1 MSDTRFI
8 ALKNLEVRIKDIDL
22 LLEAQDK
29 LMIFSKADDQFD
41 KLKKENKIKDIEHVI
56 KIFTLIM
63 KMFSS
68 KSVGKGRP
76 LVDAEA
82 INKAAYILCV
92 AHFQGFIDELFKEVA
107 KEVISKKV
115 NGSGEEI
122 EKIIKSLSETKYNPR
137 VDVINKLFATIGFYN
152 IVDEINWQKMSNN
165 TVKDKIK
172 NMIEIRNKIAH
183 GSAVIINNKPKRID
197 KSEVRKLKDFV
208 NLFARTICDVIKSK
222 L

>member
-1 MSDTRFI
+1 MNDTRFI
-8 ALKNLEVRIKDIDL
+8 ALKNLEIRIKDIDL

-29 LMIFSKADDQFD
+29 LMIFSKAQDKID
-41 KLKKENKIKDIEHVI
+41 KLENNKQGIVNYMQELTDII
-56 KIFTLIM
+56 NIF
-63 KMFSS
+63 SNP
-68 KSVGKGRP
+68 VGQGRP

-92 AHFQGFIDELFKEVA
+92 AHFQGFIDELFKEIA
-107 KEVISKKV
+107 KKVISKKV
-115 NGSGEEI
+115 NSGDEEV

-197 KSEVRKLKDFV
+197 KSEVKQLKEFI
-208 NLFARTICDVIKSK
+208 NLFSKTICKVIRDK

>member
-29 LMIFSKADDQFD
+29 LMIFSKAQDKID
-41 KLKKENKIKDIEHVI
+41 KLENNKQGIVNYMQELTDII
-56 KIFTLIM
+56 NIF
-63 KMFSS
+63 SNP
-68 KSVGKGRP
+68 VGQGRP

-92 AHFQGFIDELFKEVA
+92 AHFQGFIDELFKEIA
-107 KEVISKKV
+107 KKVISKKV
-115 NGSGEEI
+115 NSGDEEV

-197 KSEVRKLKDFV
+197 KSEVKQLKEFI
-208 NLFARTICDVIKSK
+208 NLFSKTICKVIRDK

>member
-1 MSDTRFI
+1 MNDTRFI
-8 ALKNLEVRIKDIDL
+8 ALKNLEIRIKDIDL

-29 LMIFSKADDQFD
+29 LMIFSKAEDQFD
-41 KLKKENKIKDIEHVI
+41 KLKKENKVKDIEYLI
-56 KIFTLIM
+56 ETFTLIM
-63 KMFSS
+63 NMFSS
-68 KSVGKGRP
+68 KSVGQGRP

-107 KEVISKKV
+107 KKVISKKV
-115 NGSGEEI
+115 SSGDEEI

-152 IVDEINWQKMSNN
+152 IVDEINWQRMSNN

-183 GSAVIINNKPKRID
+183 GNAVIINHEPKRID
-197 KSEVRKLKDFV
+197 KKEVKQLKEFI
-208 NLFARTICDVIKSK
+208 NLFSKTICKVIRDK

>member
-1 MSDTRFI
+1 MKFTSLT
-8 ALKNLEVRIKDIDL
+8 NLEIRIKDIEL
-22 LLEAQDK
+22 LLDAQDK
-29 LMIFSKADDQFD
+29 LMIFSKAQDKID
-41 KLKKENKIKDIEHVI
+41 KLENNKQGIVNYMQELTDVIDI
-56 KIFTLIM
+56 
-63 KMFSS
+63 FS
-68 KSVGKGRP
+68 KPVGQGRP

-107 KEVISKKV
+107 KKVISKKV
-115 NGSGEEI
+115 SSGDEEI

-183 GSAVIINNKPKRID
+183 GNAVIINHEPKRID
-197 KSEVRKLKDFV
+197 KKEVKQLKEFI
-208 NLFARTICDVIKSK
+208 NLFAKTICAVISNK

>member
-8 ALKNLEVRIKDIDL
+8 ALKNLEIRIKDIDL

-29 LMIFSKADDQFD
+29 LMIFSKAQD
-41 KLKKENKIKDIEHVI
+41 KISKLENNKQGIVNYMQELTDVI
-56 KIFTLIM
+56 NIF
-63 KMFSS
+63 SNP
-68 KSVGKGRP
+68 VGQGRP

-82 INKAAYILCV
+82 INKAGYILCV
-92 AHFQGFIDELFKEVA
+92 SHFQGFIDELFKEIA
-107 KEVISKKV
+107 KKIISQKV
-115 NGSGEEI
+115 NSGDEEV

-152 IVDEINWQKMSNN
+152 IVDEINWQNMSNN

-197 KSEVRKLKDFV
+197 KSEVKKLKDFV